1 MKHLIVALYALFI
14 AQPLLAQR
22 PSIKSAK
29 FDFTEVPTIPEDLVR
44 NVQFVLHADPN
55 YFSLDDLRRWGGN
68 AAILKAGERL
78 AGMSHY
84 TLEQEVALVE
94 SNPTLMVQ
102 VALGEGSMGRRT
114 AKSEA
119 VKGEEM
125 TYWYQVDYEQP
136 LTVQITDAAGNLLDG
151 FELPAAVN
159 VRYGNEK
166 ISVIESGKGGFSY
179 SKSKLD
185 YRSETELETA
195 VRTPEAERFIRR
207 KAVLTQLSNMVD
219 VLETRLYFNDVKA
232 SVDVASAKNR
242 KVDYAEL
249 DAAQEAAVAAFEAQN
264 WEALD
269 GPMATWSAW
278 LERADLL
285 NPKADVNKE
294 VARALHLNLAQG
306 HLYRGDFAACAR
318 NLQAARS
325 MTAAMEPEWAQIEA
339 QRTLLANRRKA
350 AASNPGWAPDE
361 VVETFKAI
369 DLKDVL
375 GRRSENKDVDMFSGS
390 DVYAGFTEALRN
402 WKAEAEADAP
412 ENQAAAET
420 EQTLEQRLGS
430 RLEQTIGGYMLRLN
444 PLLDRDLMGGAMPEE
459 IIGVDR
465 LAYLDVSGMAFTEL
479 PASIARCGTLH
490 TLVLSTNALTALPA
504 TIGELGTLKK
514 LLLRG
519 NPLTDLP
526 ESLAN
531 CSELRVLDL
540 RGTQIPAATALS
552 WQSKLPECKVKYD
565 E

>member
-1 MKHLIVALYALFI
+1 MKHLFLALSALLLAHI
-14 AQPLLAQR
+14 AVAQR
-22 PSIKSAK
+22 PATKTAK
-29 FDFTEVPTIPEDLVR
+29 FDFTEVPTVPEELVR

-78 AGMSHY
+78 AGMSYY
-84 TLEQEVALVE
+84 TLEEEVTLVE

-136 LTVQITDAAGNLLDG
+136 LTVQITDAQGNLLDG
-151 FELPAAVN
+151 FELPAGVN

-232 SVDVASAKNR
+232 TVEVATAKAR
-242 KVDYAEL
+242 KVDYTEL
-249 DAAQEAAVAAFEAQN
+249 DDAQELAIEAFEAKN
-264 WEALD
+264 GEALVA
-269 GPMATWSAW
+269 PIATWTAW
-278 LERADLL
+278 LDRADLL
-285 NPKADVNKE
+285 NPKAEVNKD
-294 VARALHLNLAQG
+294 VARALHLNLAQA
-306 HLYRGDFAACAR
+306 HLYRGDYAACAR
-318 NLQAARS
+318 HLQAARGMS
-325 MTAAMEPEWAQIEA
+325 ATMEPEWAQIEA

-350 AASNPGWAPDE
+350 AASNPGWSADE
-361 VVETFKAI
+361 TVETFKAI

-375 GRRSENKDVDMFSGS
+375 GKRSENKDVDMFSGS
-390 DVYAGFTEALRN
+390 DVYAGFTEALRA

-412 ENQAAAET
+412 ENQAAEAT
-420 EQTLEQRLGS
+420 ELTMEQRLGA

-444 PLLDRDLMGGAMPEE
+444 PLIDRDLMGGALPEE
-459 IIGVDR
+459 IIGIDR

-479 PASIARCGTLH
+479 PASISRCGTLQ
-490 TLVLSTNALTALPA
+490 TLVLTSNALTALPA

-519 NPLTDLP
+519 NPLAALP

-531 CSELRVLDL
+531 CPELRVLDL
-540 RGTQIPAATALS
+540 RGTQIPAAAAAE
-552 WQSKLPECKVKYD
+552 WQARLPECKVKYD

>member
-1 MKHLIVALYALFI
+1 MKHLLAACAALLVAQLVV
-14 AQPLLAQR
+14 AQR
-22 PSIKSAK
+22 PATKTAK
-29 FDFTEVPTIPEDLVR
+29 FDFTEVPTVPEELVR
-44 NVQFVLHADPN
+44 SVQFVLHADPN
-55 YFSLDDLRRWGGN
+55 YFSLNDLRRWGGN

-78 AGMSHY
+78 AGMSYY
-84 TLEQEVALVE
+84 TLGQEVALVE

-114 AKSEA
+114 TKSEA

-136 LTVQITDAAGNLLDG
+136 LTVQITDAQGNLLDG
-151 FELPAAVN
+151 FELPAGVN

-166 ISVIESGKGGFSY
+166 ISVIESGNGGFSY

-185 YRSETELETA
+185 YRSESELETA

-232 SVDVASAKNR
+232 SVDVATAKAR
-242 KVDYAEL
+242 KLDYTEL
-249 DAAQEAAVAAFEAQN
+249 DAAQEAAVAAFEAKN
-264 WEALD
+264 WEALAD
-269 GPMATWSAW
+269 PMTTWNAW

-285 NPKADVNKE
+285 NPKAEVNKD
-294 VARALHLNLAQG
+294 VARALHLNLAQA
-306 HLYRGDFAACAR
+306 HLYRGDYAACAR
-318 NLQAARS
+318 HLQAARG
-325 MTAAMEPEWAQIEA
+325 MTSGKEPEWAPIEA

-350 AASNPGWAPDE
+350 AASNPGWTADE
-361 VVETFKAI
+361 AVETFKAI

-375 GRRSENKDVDMFSGS
+375 GKRSENKDVDMFSGS
-390 DVYAGFTEALRN
+390 DVYAGFTEALRA

-412 ENQAAAET
+412 ENQAAEAT
-420 EQTLEQRLGS
+420 ELTMEQRLGA

-444 PLLDRDLMGGAMPEE
+444 PLIDRDLMGGTLPEE
-459 IIGVDR
+459 VIGIDR

-479 PASIARCGTLH
+479 PASISRCGTLQ
-490 TLVLSTNALTALPA
+490 TLVLTSNALTTLPS

-514 LLLRG
+514 LLLKG
-519 NPLTDLP
+519 NPLTALP

-531 CSELRVLDL
+531 CAELRVLDL
-540 RGTQIPAATALS
+540 RGTQISAAAAAD
-552 WQSKLPECKVKYD
+552 WQARLPECKVKFD